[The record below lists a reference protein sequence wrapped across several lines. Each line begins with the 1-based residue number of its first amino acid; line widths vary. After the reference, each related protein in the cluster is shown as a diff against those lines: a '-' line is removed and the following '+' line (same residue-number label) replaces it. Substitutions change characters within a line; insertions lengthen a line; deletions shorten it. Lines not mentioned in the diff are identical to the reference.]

1 MHKALMHYS
10 AHLIDVNWIW
20 FQQQRDENHVGL
32 SISMR
37 FSAEQKTDTTDRCMA
52 AISLSLL
59 MSIE

>member
-20 FQQQRDENHVGL
+20 FSQQRDKKLVGL

-52 AISLSLL
+52 AISQSLL